1 MNIIASVAVCFIPLI
16 AIFVCLA
23 MMIKNFKVPYG
34 LLSCLLG
41 LLSIIPIAA
50 VQLFIDKSG
59 VLKVTTLTSVLLEAI
74 VLNGIVEEC
83 IKMGLLFFLPATK
96 TNLKTFF
103 CYCLLCGL
111 AVGCFET
118 LIYLISGYENIS
130 LRMLTAVVIHVTC
143 TGLSGLFVYSVRN
156 KMAHVKPL
164 ICAILFHG
172 IYNYFAGFSSSIK
185 WFAIAVIFIAII
197 ECRICYKTLSDIS
210 TKQ

>member
-74 VLNGIVEEC
+74 VLNEIGR
-83 IKMGLLFFLPATK
+83 A
-96 TNLKTFF
+96 
-103 CYCLLCGL
+103 
-111 AVGCFET
+111 
-118 LIYLISGYENIS
+118 S
-130 LRMLTAVVIHVTC
+130 
-143 TGLSGLFVYSVRN
+143 
-156 KMAHVKPL
+156 
-164 ICAILFHG
+164 
-172 IYNYFAGFSSSIK
+172 
-185 WFAIAVIFIAII
+185 
-197 ECRICYKTLSDIS
+197 CRERV
-210 TKQ
+210 